1 MMQRNSLSG
10 LNKRRRALTL
20 ALVAVAIGGASG
32 CDDPFG
38 LKATVAVATDTSV
51 AYAMTGT
58 QASYPSGLNAATGGV
73 SRIGADIAFDV
84 AFDLTTDSKVRLI
97 PARLIS
103 PVKTSFGGT
112 VATQQ
117 VGLLTPTGTFEAVT
131 KAPGGGYKR
140 DSVVVVGT
148 NQPVVIEVVSES
160 CQFTLASILYAKIVI
175 DSVNTT
181 TRQIFFRATR
191 NPNCGFKSFQP
202 GVPKD

>member
-20 ALVAVAIGGASG
+20 ALVAVAMGGASG

-51 AYAMTGT
+51 VYAMSGT
-58 QASYPSGLNAATGGV
+58 TASFPSGLNAATGGIT
-73 SRIGADIAFDV
+73 RIQPDIAFDV
-84 AFDLTTDSKVRLI
+84 AFDLTTDNKIRLI

-103 PVKTSFGGT
+103 AVKSSFGGQS
-112 VATQQ
+112 ATQQ
-117 VGLLTPTGTFEAVT
+117 VGLLAPSGTFDAVT
-131 KAPGGGYKR
+131 KAPTSGYKR
-140 DSVVVVGT
+140 DSVMVVATG
-148 NQPVVIEVVSES
+148 QPVVIEVVSDA
-160 CQFTLASILYAKIVI
+160 CQFSLASIIYAKIVV

-181 TRQIFFRATR
+181 SRQIFFRATR